1 MIKLTVLATGSKG
14 NCYLLNCDG
23 KILILDAGISVQDIR
38 RGMDYDTR
46 NVVACFVSHFHLDHL
61 KGVEGLRIM
70 GIPIFEPYKSEQE
83 FQTRQ
88 YEGFTLKSFPL
99 PHDGVE
105 NRGLY
110 VKCPNGH
117 KLLYMTDY
125 EYCRYTFSK
134 QKINTLLIE
143 CNYNKP
149 LLDEDEGKFNHV
161 LRGHASLEVAKGI
174 VEANKTPEL
183 KSVILCHLSRYNSD
197 TFDILDTI
205 EAIVDPDVHV
215 AIARNSLEFDLDDWR
230 DKE

>member
-1 MIKLTVLATGSKG
+1 MTKLKVLATGSKG

-23 KILILDAGISVQDIR
+23 KILILDAGIPVQDIR
-38 RGMDYDTR
+38 RGMDYDIR
-46 NVVACFVSHFHLDHL
+46 NVVCGFLSHGHIDHL
-61 KGVEGLRIM
+61 KGIEGLRIM

-117 KLLYMTDY
+117 RLLYMTDFS
-125 EYCRYTFSK
+125 YCPYVFAK

-183 KSVILCHLSRYNSD
+183 KNTILCHLSRYNAD
-197 TFDILDTI
+197 PVDIEETI
-205 EAIVDPDVHV
+205 KAIVDPDVQV
-215 AIARNSLEFDLDDWR
+215 AIAYNGAEFDLEDWR
-230 DKE
+230 DK